1 LLSSGMNIKDLGLLV
16 VDEGH
21 KFGVKRKERLKLI
34 CSEIDVLTLFLFA
47 TPIPRTFQ
55 MSSNVT
61 EWN

>member
-1 LLSSGMNIKDLGLLV
+1 MLSSGMNIKDLGLLV

-34 CSEIDVLTLFLFA
+34 CSEIDVLTLFA